1 LRWRRCRA
9 LDRAGT
15 RPMLVDLLI
24 AAVSKMND
32 ATPAVLMSS
41 R

>member
-1 LRWRRCRA
+1 
-9 LDRAGT
+9 
-15 RPMLVDLLI
+15 MLVDLLI

>member
-1 LRWRRCRA
+1 
-9 LDRAGT
+9 
-15 RPMLVDLLI
+15 MLVALLI